1 MSTIEQVI
9 ADLQGQA
16 TIWAIV
22 ACAAIVAVIIL
33 VAVMLVKNWLRT
45 KEGKIID
52 AAKGKRAHLVIGAS
66 LGPFAKLMKCTDFNP
81 EGILQTIRFSERW
94 KKRSVPR
101 KVYNPPQ
108 KVTVDLEEIKNE
120 LGLPKIPTQQEI
132 EAAELTHELIQ
143 NELDLNT
150 QKVFLE
156 GCRIPIS
163 VACEDKVVWAN
174 VKGLGAEA
182 FYNKLEKVQKLG
194 DKIKALQED
203 ADFKDV
209 GDVLGSLYSK
219 ISLIDFD
226 FIRSYFGESYTQSND
241 KSQKE
246 YHYTMGFNDGVE
258 SVKGSK
264 DNGKLFLYMGLA
276 GLVVGGVI
284 AAIGVFA

>member
-1 MSTIEQVI
+1 MSTVEQI
-9 ADLQGQA
+9 ITDLQGQS
-16 TIWAIV
+16 TMWAIV
-22 ACAAIVAVIIL
+22 ACAAIAAVIIL
-33 VAVMLVKNWLRT
+33 VTVMLVKNWLRT

-52 AAKGKRAHLVIGAS
+52 AAKGKRAHLVLGAS

-143 NELDLNT
+143 NALDLNT

-182 FYNKLEKVQKLG
+182 FYSKLEKVQKLG
-194 DKIKALQED
+194 DKIKALQAD

-258 SVKGSK
+258 SVKGTK

>member
-16 TIWAIV
+16 TIWAAV
-22 ACAAIVAVIIL
+22 ACAAIAAVIIL
-33 VAVMLVKNWLRT
+33 VTLMLVKNWLRT
-45 KEGKIID
+45 QEGKTID
-52 AAKGKRAHLVIGAS
+52 AAKGKRGHLVIGAS

-81 EGILQTIRFSERW
+81 EGILQTLRFSQRW

-108 KVTVDLEEIKNE
+108 KVTVDYEEIAQE
-120 LGLPKIPTQQEI
+120 LGLSKIPTKE
-132 EAAELTHELIQ
+132 EREVAELTHELIQ
-143 NELDLNT
+143 TELNLNAE
-150 QKVFLE
+150 KVFLE
-156 GCRIPIS
+156 GCRIPLS

-174 VKGLGAEA
+174 IKGLAAEA
-182 FYNKLEKVQKLG
+182 FYEKLEQVQKLG
-194 DKIKALQED
+194 DKIKALQAD

-209 GDVLGSLYSK
+209 GDVLAKLYTKVSF
-219 ISLIDFD
+219 INFD
-226 FIRSYFGESYTQSND
+226 FIRGYFGESYTQSND

-258 SVKGSK
+258 SVKGTK
-264 DNGKLFLYMGLA
+264 DNSKLFLYMGLA